1 MKILFLST
9 WFPWPTDNG
18 SKIRVYHLLR
28 ALGARHQIELLS
40 FAFDTARPTEAQP
53 LREFCAEVQ
62 AIDLN
67 PFKRDDVSAPARFL
81 SPDPIVTRPLTAMTA
96 AVQRRLDSTHYDA
109 VIASIE
115 VAATYAFQAPR
126 TTVKIL
132 EEHNSLSRWMW
143 ERYRAQTG
151 ALQRLRCWLSWR
163 KTARYESRLFR
174 QFDLCTMVSE
184 QDRLASLQMLPHY
197 HGPVEVISNGV
208 DCDRNRPASQPIDPM
223 RLVFSGALTYQA
235 NHDAVKYFLE
245 EIYPLIHKAQP
256 EATLSITGSTAG
268 VNLGGLL
275 SSDGVTFTG
284 FVDDIRPIVG
294 GSAVCIVPILEGGGT
309 RLKILEA
316 MALGTPVVSTT
327 KGAEGIEARHGE
339 HLLLADD
346 AVSFAECTVSVMRD
360 PELRRRLASNARR
373 LVEERYDWQKIGQR
387 FAGLIED
394 VVKRQTT

>member
-1 MKILFLST
+1 MKILFIST

-28 ALGARHQIELLS
+28 ALGARHHVDLLS
-40 FAFDTARPTEAQP
+40 FAFDTARPAEAQT
-53 LREFCAEVQ
+53 LREFCADVQ
-62 AIDLN
+62 AIELN
-67 PFKRDDVSAPARFL
+67 PFKRDDVSALERFL
-81 SPDPIVTRPLTAMTA
+81 SSDPIVTRPLPAMTA
-96 AVQRRLDSTHYDA
+96 AVQRRLESTHYDA

-115 VAATYAFQAPR
+115 VAATYAFQAPHA
-126 TTVKIL
+126 TVKIL

-184 QDRLASLQMLPHY
+184 QDRVASLQMLPRY
-197 HGPVEVISNGV
+197 HGPVEVVSNGV
-208 DCDRNRPASQPIDPM
+208 DCAWNRPAVQSIDPA
-223 RLVFSGALTYQA
+223 RLVFSGALTYRA
-235 NHDAVKYFLE
+235 NYDAVKYFLQ
-245 EIYPLIHKAQP
+245 EIYPSIRQARTD
-256 EATLSITGSTAG
+256 AALSITGSTTG
-268 VNLGGLL
+268 VNLEGLPL
-275 SSDGVTFTG
+275 SDGVKFTG

-294 GSAVCIVPILEGGGT
+294 GSSVCVVPILEGGGT

-327 KGAEGIEARHGE
+327 KGAEGIEAQHGE

-346 AVSFAECTVSVMRD
+346 AASFAECTLSVMRD
-360 PELRRRLASNARR
+360 PDLRQRLASNARR
-373 LVEERYDWQKIGQR
+373 LVEDRYDWQKIGEC
-387 FAGLIED
+387 FAGLVENAG
-394 VVKRQTT
+394 KR